1 MSPANDPPTA
11 SSDATGANG
20 GIELRREM
28 TPFEGVNYYFER
40 AADLEGVAR
49 STRAALRT
57 PSAELRVEVPLRR
70 DNGELEIYVGYRVQH
85 DNSRGPYKGGIRY
98 HPNAEIEEV
107 RALASLMTWKTAI
120 VDVPFGGGKGGIQI
134 DPRQLSKAEKE
145 RLTRTYTRRIAGIIG
160 ANEDIP
166 APDMN
171 TDAATM
177 AWIVDEYAQIRG
189 WTPAVVTGKPI
200 AVGGSYG
207 REAATGR
214 GCVIILD
221 EALKHVSWDT
231 NPTTIAIQGFGNVG
245 SWAARI
251 AHERGYKIIAV
262 GDEHGTLYA
271 KEGLHIPSLVHHR
284 DATGSIQGFQGCETL
299 PAAAVLAVPVDV
311 LIPAAIGEVIH
322 DRNVSDVRCKL
333 IVEGANHPVTPW
345 ADRELQARG
354 IDVIPD
360 ILANAGGV
368 VASYFEWVQNI
379 QQFRW
384 EEAEVNQRLTQRMVA
399 AYKNVRQLA
408 DARQLTMREAAFV
421 LAVGRVAEAS
431 ALRGAI

>member
-1 MSPANDPPTA
+1 M
-11 SSDATGANG
+11 
-20 GIELRREM
+20 ELRQTM
-28 TPFEGVNYYFER
+28 TPFEAVNYYFER
-40 AADLEGVAR
+40 AADLEKIAPA
-49 STRAALRT
+49 TRAALRM
-57 PSAELRVEVPLRR
+57 PAAELRVEVPLRR
-70 DNGELEIYVGYRVQH
+70 DNGDLEVYVGYRVQH

-98 HPNAEIEEV
+98 HPHAEIEEV

-134 DPRQLSKAEKE
+134 DSRQLSKPEKE

-171 TDAATM
+171 TDAQTM
-177 AWIVDEYAQIRG
+177 AWIVDEYAQMRG

-200 AVGGSYG
+200 AVGGSFG

-214 GCVIILD
+214 GCVIVME
-221 EALKHVSWDT
+221 EAIRDADWSASP
-231 NPTTIAIQGFGNVG
+231 PTMAIQGFGNVG
-245 SWAARI
+245 SWAGRI
-251 AHERGYKIIAV
+251 AHERGYKIVAV
-262 GDEHGTLYA
+262 GDEKGTLFA
-271 KEGLHIPSLVHHR
+271 ADGLHIPTLVHHR
-284 DATGSIQGFQGCETL
+284 ETTGSIHGFAGAETLAPEAVLFADVDVLL
-299 PAAAVLAVPVDV
+299 PAAL
-311 LIPAAIGEVIH
+311 GEVINH
-322 DRNVSDVRCKL
+322 TNVDQVRCKM

-345 ADRELQARG
+345 ADAELDKRG
-354 IDVIPD
+354 VTVIPD

-368 VASYFEWVQNI
+368 LTSYFEWVQNI

-384 EEAEVNQRLTQRMVA
+384 DEEEVNDRLTRRMIS
-399 AYKNVRQLA
+399 AYRAVQQLA
-408 DARQLTMREAAFV
+408 VDRSLTLRESAFV

>member
-1 MSPANDPPTA
+1 MSD
-11 SSDATGANG
+11 
-20 GIELRREM
+20 IELQRKM

-40 AADLEGVAR
+40 AADLEEVPQ

-98 HPNAEIEEV
+98 HPHAEIEEV

-134 DPRQLSKAEKE
+134 DPSQLSTSEKE

-171 TDAATM
+171 TDANTM
-177 AWIVDEYAQIRG
+177 AWIVDEYAQMKG
-189 WTPAVVTGKPI
+189 WTPAVVTGKPL

-214 GCVIILD
+214 GCIIVLD
-221 EALKHVSWDT
+221 EALKHVAWDT
-231 NPTTIAIQGFGNVG
+231 DPTTIAIQGFGNVG

-251 AHERGYKIIAV
+251 AHERGHKIVAI

-271 KEGLHIPSLVHHR
+271 PDGLHIPSLVHHR
-284 DATGSIQGFQGCETL
+284 DARGSLATFPGCERL
-299 PAAAVLAVPVDV
+299 APEAVLTLPVDV
-311 LIPAAIGEVIH
+311 LIPAALGEVIH
-322 DRNVSDVRCKL
+322 DGNVADVKCKL

-354 IDVIPD
+354 IEVIPD

-368 VASYFEWVQNI
+368 LTSYFEWVQNI

-384 EEAEVNQRLTQRMVA
+384 EEDEVNQRLTQRMVHA
-399 AYKNVRQLA
+399 FNTVRQLA
-408 DARQLTMREAAFV
+408 QSRQLSMREAAFV